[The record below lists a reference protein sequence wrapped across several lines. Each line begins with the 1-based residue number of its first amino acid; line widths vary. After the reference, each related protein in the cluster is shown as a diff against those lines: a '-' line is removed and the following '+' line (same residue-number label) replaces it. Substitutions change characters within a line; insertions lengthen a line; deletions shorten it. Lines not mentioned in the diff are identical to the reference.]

1 MHPILA
7 VVPALLLAAVG
18 THAGATHAGD
28 HERTH
33 YLELINR
40 AHDSVTSLAVTA
52 AGGDAFREIDL
63 GAPLRGGG
71 GSSTIEVPG
80 EGCRYDFRF
89 DFRDGRSLVYRN
101 VDVCRSRALR
111 IRPMSRAD

>member
-1 MHPILA
+1 MSRF
-7 VVPALLLAAVG
+7 LAAVPAFLFAAVAG
-18 THAGATHAGD
+18 HASATHAGD
-28 HERTH
+28 RERTR

-40 AHDSVTSLAVTA
+40 AHDSVTTLAVAA

-71 GSSTIEVPG
+71 GSSTVEVPG

-89 DFRDGRSLVYRN
+89 GFRDGRSLVYRN
-101 VDVCRSRALR
+101 VDVCRARALR